1 MLALIA
7 LSLSPISLPD
17 NGWIRFEKP
26 AVAGTHRLGC
36 MRDGEA
42 ALQDERNRW
51 MSFSP
56 NRRERDRVELERE
69 FDQFDVFVE
78 FDDGVVQQ
86 VRAFTPDCRV
96 SGADDAQLVKLDS
109 AAGVDLLN
117 NVVDHDPERD
127 VVSQVIATLAHIDDA
142 AVDDVLEITANTIQH
157 EDASNQALFWLA
169 QRRGERGR
177 EIVAEHVDARWPLG
191 HREHAAMS
199 LALSEHPDA
208 VEIVRDVARTAK
220 EAELR
225 AHAVTAL
232 GITNAP
238 GAVAD
243 LHSIFLADT
252 DREVRTQAI
261 FGLAQQETPQA
272 AETLVAIIRDPR
284 HHEHRRDAL
293 FWLANM
299 DGSAAQ
305 EAMDELMA
313 EVL

>member
-17 NGWIRFEKP
+17 NGWIRFEQP

-36 MRDGEA
+36 MRDGTA
-42 ALQDERNRW
+42 SLQDERNRW
-51 MSFSP
+51 VSFSP

-96 SGADDAQLVKLDS
+96 SGADDAQLVNLDS

-117 NVVDHDPERD
+117 DVVEHDPERD
-127 VVSQVIATLAHIDDA
+127 VVSQAIATLAHIADA
-142 AVDDVLEITANTIQH
+142 AADDVLERTANTIQH

-169 QRRGERGR
+169 QRRGEHGR
-177 EIVAEHVDARWPLG
+177 KIVAAHTDAHWPMG
-191 HREHAAMS
+191 HREHAVMS
-199 LALSEHPDA
+199 LALSEKDDA
-208 VEIVRDVARTAK
+208 LEVVRNIARTAD
-220 EAELR
+220 ESDLR

-243 LHSIFLADT
+243 LHSIFLADS
-252 DREVRTQAI
+252 DSEVRTQAI
-261 FGLAQQETPQA
+261 FGLAQQETAQA

-284 HHEHRRDAL
+284 HEQHRRDAL

-305 EAMDELMA
+305 EAIDELMA